1 MELVSLRKDG
11 CAQPTRHPLHFF
23 FLALILL
30 LLTTIPQEVALS
42 HPGLKKPDLLKI
54 VAQMWKEQ
62 KASAADMSGLHGSP
76 DGSNKQSVGSSLSD
90 DGDSDIDEMENG
102 QSSDDDDAPMAD
114 AKDSPVWARRG
125 HL

>member
-1 MELVSLRKDG
+1 V
-11 CAQPTRHPLHFF
+11 
-23 FLALILL
+23 
-30 LLTTIPQEVALS
+30 PQEVALS

-114 AKDSPVWARRG
+114 AKDSPGWARRG

>member
-1 MELVSLRKDG
+1 V
-11 CAQPTRHPLHFF
+11 
-23 FLALILL
+23 
-30 LLTTIPQEVALS
+30 PQEVALS

-62 KASAADMSGLHGSP
+62 KSFSADTSGLHGSP

-102 QSSDDDDAPMAD
+102 RSSDDDAPMAD
-114 AKDSPVWARRG
+114 AKDSPFGARRG
-125 HL
+125 HS

>member
-1 MELVSLRKDG
+1 MELVPLRKDG
-11 CAQPTRHPLHFF
+11 CAQPTLHPPHLC
-23 FLALILL
+23 FLALILS
-30 LLTTIPQEVALS
+30 LLTTAPQEVALS

-62 KASAADMSGLHGSP
+62 KVSDLSGLHGSP

>member
-1 MELVSLRKDG
+1 VELVPLRKDG
-11 CAQPTRHPLHFF
+11 CAQPTLHPPHLC
-23 FLALILL
+23 FLALILS
-30 LLTTIPQEVALS
+30 LLTSAPQEVALS

-62 KASAADMSGLHGSP
+62 KVAADMSGLHGSP